1 MPHRV
6 YVVSG
11 IDTGVGK
18 TVATGVMARWLL
30 RNGRS
35 AATVKLVQTG
45 CHNFSEDLDMHRAI
59 MGIPP
64 LPEDL
69 AALTAP
75 QTFDFPASPHLAAAL
90 ERRTV
95 DTDRIAACVREVSA
109 HYDVTLAE
117 GAGGLAVPLT
127 ESLLTVDFAAAHG
140 WPVILVC
147 SGKLGALN
155 HALLSIEALRNRNM
169 RLAGVVYNYCPDAD
183 PVIDADTPRMIGL
196 AMKRAGYPPVLVR
209 LGKWNIPV
217 PDDTADDSPRAGAS
231 ARHFKS
237 GGLVPVP
244 DDTADDSLRAGASA
258 RHFKSGGLVLPDF
271 SPIFQETCP

>member
-1 MPHRV
+1 MMRRV
-6 YVVSG
+6 YFVSG

-30 RNGRS
+30 RRKVS
-35 AATVKLVQTG
+35 TATVKLVQTG

-64 LPEDL
+64 LPED
-69 AALTAP
+69 AAGLTAP

-95 DTDRIAACVREVSA
+95 DTDRIAASVREVSA
-109 HYDVTLAE
+109 HYDVTLVE

-127 ESLLTVDFAAAHG
+127 ESLLTVDFAAAQG

-155 HALLSIEALRNRNM
+155 HALLSIEALKNRRM

-183 PVIDADTPRMIGL
+183 PLIDADTPRMIEAAL
-196 AMKRAGYPPVLVR
+196 RRAEYPPALVR
-209 LGKWNIPV
+209 LGKRDVAASNDAEGP
-217 PDDTADDSPRAGAS
+217 SPSAGAP
-231 ARHFKS
+231 AR
-237 GGLVPVP
+237 
-244 DDTADDSLRAGASA
+244 RCE
-258 RHFKSGGLVLPDF
+258 SGGLVLPDF
-271 SPIFQETCP
+271 SPIFPEVRS